1 MYGVWAP
8 STEENLSYIERGY
21 NMVQIDRD
29 NIVFGSSE
37 AEEAFNRRFGGGS
50 SSGGGGGGGGSG
62 CLMAIVILVVLVVI
76 GGIVWWIAK

>member
-1 MYGVWAP
+1 VYGVWAP
-8 STEENLSYIERGY
+8 SAEENLSYIERGY

-50 SSGGGGGGGGSG
+50 SGGGGGSG
-62 CLMAIVILVVLVVI
+62 CLMAIVILVVLIVI